1 MKLSRRKF
9 LQWSAL
15 SLLTT
20 ACAAQPEEAPSQ
32 AAPTATV
39 PPTEPPTPTP
49 LPSPDLTA
57 RTFLGGWERGQY
69 EAMYGMLSNDA
80 KASTSQEAFVKRY
93 RDIASEGA
101 FTSVKTQV
109 KEVDQALNRANVGFS
124 VTISSSLAGAFER
137 QNILPMSY
145 EKGNWW
151 VDWKPIA
158 IFAELTPGN
167 FVNMLVYGNPR
178 GDIYDRNNLK
188 LAGNEPMVTVG
199 IIPRDIDNEQAM
211 LAKLGTILEM
221 DAKSIKDKYVQARPE
236 GYVPI
241 KNITAERA
249 KKYDS
254 DLKALPAVSL
264 RDTTRRIYPQGASA
278 EHVLG
283 YVGQISA
290 DELLRLSPQGYA
302 PDDLLGKTGIEA
314 WGENY
319 LRGDLG
325 GTLVVLSQDGQIVT
339 TLSAKGPT
347 PARNIYTTLDVD
359 LQTFVE
365 KQLAGKVGSAVV
377 MDVRTGE
384 VLALA
389 SSPGYDL
396 NTFIQGTPAQLQAL
410 LSNPQHPL
418 VNRAAQGLYPTGSIF
433 KIVTISAGLE
443 KGGFKASSGFHCTGV
458 WTDLGPQYAKTDW
471 LKTGH
476 GNIDLYNGLVQSC
489 DIVFYTVGLALD
501 KIDRSAL
508 PTYARAYGFGTPT
521 KTTGLLDE
529 GGGQVPD
536 PTKQTIFVGDMV
548 NVAIGQGD
556 LLATP
561 LQVANMLSTVAN
573 GGTLLRPRLISK
585 IAGPKDERRQDFG
598 SDVIGKVPL
607 SAANLAT
614 IKAAMK
620 AVTTTGPGTA
630 YRSFAGYKIQVAGKT
645 GTAESPPGEPHA
657 WFAAYAPAD
666 NPKIAVVV
674 MIEHIGEGSTYA
686 APIARQIFEKYFG

>member
-1 MKLSRRKF
+1 
-9 LQWSAL
+9 
-15 SLLTT
+15 
-20 ACAAQPEEAPSQ
+20 
-32 AAPTATV
+32 
-39 PPTEPPTPTP
+39 
-49 LPSPDLTA
+49 
-57 RTFLGGWERGQY
+57 
-69 EAMYGMLSNDA
+69 MYAMLSDDA
-80 KASTSQEAFVKRY
+80 KTSTSQEAFVKRY

-101 FTSVKTQV
+101 FAAVKTQV
-109 KEVDQALNRANVGFS
+109 KEVDQALNHANVGFG
-124 VTISSSLAGAFER
+124 VTITSTLAGEFVR

-145 EKGNWW
+145 DKGNWFI
-151 VDWKPIA
+151 DWKPTV
-158 IFAELTPGN
+158 IFSELTPGN
-167 FVNMLVYGNPR
+167 YVNMLVHGNPR
-178 GDIYDRNNLK
+178 GDIYDRNNMK

-199 IIPRDIDNEQAM
+199 IVPRDIDSEAQM
-211 LAKLGTILEM
+211 LAKLAPIVEM
-221 DAKSIKDKYVQARPE
+221 DAKSIKDKYAQARPE
-236 GYVPI
+236 WYVPI

-249 KKYDS
+249 NKYNN
-254 DLKALPAVSL
+254 DLKLLRAVSL

-283 YVGQISA
+283 YVGAINA
-290 DELLRLSPQGYA
+290 DELLRLAPQGYN
-302 PDDLLGKTGIEA
+302 PDDLLGKTGIEK
-314 WGENY
+314 WGEGY
-319 LRGDLG
+319 LRGELG
-325 GTLVVLSQDGQIVT
+325 GTLVVLSQDGQIVS

-359 LQTFVE
+359 LQSFIE
-365 KQLAGKVGSAVV
+365 KELAGKVGSAVV

-384 VLALA
+384 ILALA

-410 LSNPQHPL
+410 LNNPQRPL
-418 VNRAAQGLYPTGSIF
+418 VNRAAQGLYPTGSVF

-443 KGGFKASSGFHCTGV
+443 RGGFKSNSGFHCDGV
-458 WTDLGPQYAKTDW
+458 WTGLGPQYAKTDW

-489 DIVFYTVGLALD
+489 DIVFYTVGLQLD
-501 KIDRSAL
+501 KVDRAIL

-529 GGGQVPD
+529 GGGNVPD
-536 PTKQTIFVGDMV
+536 PNQQTIFVGDMV

-561 LQVANMLSTVAN
+561 LQVANMLSAVAN
-573 GGTLLRPRLISK
+573 GGTLLRPRLIAK
-585 IAGPKDERRQDFG
+585 VAGPKDERRQDFA
-598 SDVIGKVPL
+598 SDVVNKIPL
-607 SAANLAT
+607 SAANLTT
-614 IKAAMK
+614 IKNALK
-620 AVTTTGPGTA
+620 AVTSTGPGTA

-674 MIEHIGEGSTYA
+674 MIEHIGEGSAFA
-686 APIARQIFEKYFG
+686 APIARRIFEKYFGP